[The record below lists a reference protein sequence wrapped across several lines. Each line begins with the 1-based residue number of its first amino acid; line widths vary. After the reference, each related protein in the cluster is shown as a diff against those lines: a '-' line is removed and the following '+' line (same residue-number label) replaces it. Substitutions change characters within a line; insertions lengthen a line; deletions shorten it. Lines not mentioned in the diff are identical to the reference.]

1 MNMKESTLKEAKA
14 FLNRNYEKGTQCPC
28 CNQMVKL
35 YKRKLNSGMAR
46 TLIELYKCGDR
57 FVHVKNHLREQQLN
71 NTHDFTL
78 LRHWGLI
85 TAPDEESTGQS
96 SGLWKITEKGNKF
109 CEGEIVVNRHVLIV
123 VNKHLGFSD
132 EKTTIQDSLGSRFDY
147 NELMREL
154 C

>member
-1 MNMKESTLKEAKA
+1 MNTEESTLKEAKA
-14 FLNRNYEKGTQCPC
+14 FLNSNYEKGTQCPC
-28 CNQMVKL
+28 CNQLVKL

-57 FVHVKNHLREQQLN
+57 FIHVKNHLRKQQLN

-85 TAPDEESTGQS
+85 IAPDEESTGQA
-96 SGLWKITEKGNKF
+96 SGLWKITERGKKF
-109 CEGEIVVNRHVLIV
+109 CKGEMVVNRHVLIV
-123 VNKHLGFSD
+123 VNRHLGFSD
-132 EKTTIQDSLGSRFDY
+132 EKTTIQDSLGSRFNY
-147 NELMREL
+147 NELMKEL

>member
-1 MNMKESTLKEAKA
+1 MDTEESTLKEAKA
-14 FLNRNYEKGTQCPC
+14 FLNSNYEKGTQCPC
-28 CNQMVKL
+28 CNQLVKL

-57 FVHVKNHLREQQLN
+57 FVHVKNHLRKQQLN

-85 TAPDEESTGQS
+85 IAPDEESTGQA
-96 SGLWKITEKGNKF
+96 SGLWKITERGKKF
-109 CEGEIVVNRHVLIV
+109 CKGEMVVNRHVLIV
-123 VNKHLGFSD
+123 VNRHLGFSD
-132 EKTTIQDSLGSRFDY
+132 EKTTIQDSLGSRFKY
-147 NELMREL
+147 NELMKEL